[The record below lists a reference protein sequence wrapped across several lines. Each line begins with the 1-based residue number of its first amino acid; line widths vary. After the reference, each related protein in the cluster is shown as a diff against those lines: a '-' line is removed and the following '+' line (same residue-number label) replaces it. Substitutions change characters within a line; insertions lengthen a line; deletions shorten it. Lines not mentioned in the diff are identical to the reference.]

1 MARPGI
7 YRALYD
13 IGWLTI
19 SRLEVNQI
27 WTLLAFEAQVEAD
40 SYLYHFLRFTF
51 KDIILNI

>member
-1 MARPGI
+1 MYG
-7 YRALYD
+7 
-13 IGWLTI
+13 IGWLTL